1 MISKSIGAFG
11 LSFLAEKGIE
21 LLSERSEGQFSSY
34 DKLSSFLSEASRH
47 DLLVVGLHYDLPRQ
61 IADYLSSHQPNI
73 MLVLQADKPDNFKK
87 LVAQGITVMI
97 NWDCPEEEVLSAMQ
111 MALKGKKFFCDRLLD
126 QMIKTNTDS
135 NPIGSINLTE
145 RETEVLG
152 LIAKG
157 KTTNEVAGE
166 LHLSNHTINSH
177 RKNIMKKLDL
187 KHPPQLISFAWE
199 NGLVTPA

>member
-1 MISKSIGAFG
+1 MIDKSIGAFG

-21 LLSERSEGQFSSY
+21 FLVESAEGQFNSY
-34 DKLSSFLSEASRH
+34 NSLSQLISKASEH
-47 DLLVVGLHYDLPRQ
+47 DLLVVGLQQVLPKQ
-61 IADYLSSHQPNI
+61 LADYLASNQPNI
-73 MLVLQADKPDNFKK
+73 LIVLQVDKLDDIKN
-87 LVAQGITVMI
+87 LLAQGITSMI
-97 NWDCPEEEVLSAMQ
+97 NWDCPEEEVISAIR
-111 MALKGKKFFCDRLLD
+111 MALKGKKFFCDRLLE
-126 QMIKTNTDS
+126 QMIQTNTDS
-135 NPIGSINLTE
+135 KLSSTIELTE

-157 KTTNEVAGE
+157 KTTNEVASE

-199 NGLVTPA
+199 HGLVTPT